1 MFEQKRLQIKK
12 IADEVIENLNGRVEP
27 NDILE
32 SVFAIAFEHNM
43 TNEDRNQLLFEVM
56 SKLQKTNIDYSV
68 DS

>member
-12 IADEVIENLNGRVEP
+12 IADEVIENLNGRTNP

-32 SVFAIAFEHNM
+32 SVFAVGFEHNM
-43 TNEDRNQLLFEVM
+43 TNEDRNQLLFETM
-56 SKLQKTNIDYSV
+56 NKLQKTNIDYSV